1 MVNQDKQQR
10 FPKGR
15 MRALTFLVGLLASLI
30 IVRLA
35 YVQIVHGSQYK
46 QDADK
51 QYTTPKNDIFE
62 RGTIYF
68 KKKTG
73 DLISAASQV
82 TGYKVSVTPA
92 EIKNPEA
99 VYTALAP
106 ILQIDHDT
114 FIQKATKVGDPYEE
128 IATKLTREQADAID
142 ALKFDGVKIYKD
154 KWRVYPGDALA
165 SHAIGF
171 VAYQGDVL
179 KGRYGLERYYNNTLS
194 RAQNGAYVNFFAEV
208 FSNISDVVF
217 ESGQEEG
224 DLVTTIEPSVEQQL
238 EETLGDVQKKWSAEF
253 AAGIVMNPKTGEIYA
268 ISKTPSFDLNNFG
281 KVTDPV
287 VFSNPFVE
295 NVFEFG
301 SVMKPLVM
309 AAGIDVGAV
318 TPTTTYFDKGYVEV
332 KDRKFN
338 NFDKKGRGTA
348 SMQDVLN
355 QSLNTGMVF
364 VEQKMGK
371 PAFKKYMLA
380 YQLGERT
387 GIDLPNETSG
397 LIGNLYSGGDV
408 EYATAAFGQGI
419 AVTPVEAVRA
429 FSALANGGKMVTPHL
444 VSRIE
449 YENGTA
455 KKIDPVLSDQVIS
468 PDSAATIATM
478 MTHVVDDALGGGI
491 HKMEHYAIAA
501 KTGTAQIAKESGGGY
516 YEGRYLHSFFG
527 FFPAT
532 NPKFLILLFLKDPKG
547 VDYAS
552 QTLTDPFFSLAQFLL
567 HYYNVSPDR

>member
-1 MVNQDKQQR
+1 
-10 FPKGR
+10 
-15 MRALTFLVGLLASLI
+15 
-30 IVRLA
+30 
-35 YVQIVHGSQYK
+35 
-46 QDADK
+46 
-51 QYTTPKNDIFE
+51 
-62 RGTIYF
+62 
-68 KKKTG
+68 
-73 DLISAASQV
+73 
-82 TGYKVSVTPA
+82 
-92 EIKNPEA
+92 
-99 VYTALAP
+99 
-106 ILQIDHDT
+106 
-114 FIQKATKVGDPYEE
+114 
-128 IATKLTREQADAID
+128 
-142 ALKFDGVKIYKD
+142 
-154 KWRVYPGDALA
+154 
-165 SHAIGF
+165 
-171 VAYQGDVL
+171 
-179 KGRYGLERYYNNTLS
+179 
-194 RAQNGAYVNFFAEV
+194 
-208 FSNISDVVF
+208 
-217 ESGQEEG
+217 
-224 DLVTTIEPSVEQQL
+224 
-238 EETLGDVQKKWSAEF
+238 
-253 AAGIVMNPKTGEIYA
+253 
-268 ISKTPSFDLNNFG
+268 
-281 KVTDPV
+281 
-287 VFSNPFVE
+287 
-295 NVFEFG
+295 
-301 SVMKPLVM
+301 
-309 AAGIDVGAV
+309 
-318 TPTTTYFDKGYVEV
+318 
-332 KDRKFN
+332 
-338 NFDKKGRGTA
+338 
-348 SMQDVLN
+348 
-355 QSLNTGMVF
+355 
-364 VEQKMGK
+364 
-371 PAFKKYMLA
+371 MLA